1 MVYIIPRNGSAE
13 VKTPT
18 NDWGG
23 SAPPS
28 SMKTS
33 DGSPAAVWK
42 VRHVLRQRLWVPR
55 AQ

>member
-13 VKTPT
+13 VKTLID
-18 NDWGG
+18 DWGG

-33 DGSPAAVWK
+33 DGSPAAVESQACSDAET
-42 VRHVLRQRLWVPR
+42 LGL
-55 AQ
+55 